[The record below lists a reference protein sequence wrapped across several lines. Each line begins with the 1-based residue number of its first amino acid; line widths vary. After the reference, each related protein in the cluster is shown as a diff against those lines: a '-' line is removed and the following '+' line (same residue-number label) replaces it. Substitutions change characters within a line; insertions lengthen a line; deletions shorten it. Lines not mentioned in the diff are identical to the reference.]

1 MRQISYI
8 NLPKTNDYIKIYKHK
23 YMNRNIN
30 MKNNMIKN
38 DEWHNYKV
46 SKYWWS
52 ILLTNTNV
60 K

>member
-1 MRQISYI
+1 
-8 NLPKTNDYIKIYKHK
+8 
-23 YMNRNIN
+23 MNRNTN

-38 DEWHNYKV
+38 DEWQTYKV

>member
-1 MRQISYI
+1 
-8 NLPKTNDYIKIYKHK
+8 
-23 YMNRNIN
+23 MNRNTN

-38 DEWHNYKV
+38 GEWHTYKV

>member
-1 MRQISYI
+1 
-8 NLPKTNDYIKIYKHK
+8 
-23 YMNRNIN
+23 MNRNTN

-38 DEWHNYKV
+38 DEGHTYKV

>member
-1 MRQISYI
+1 
-8 NLPKTNDYIKIYKHK
+8 
-23 YMNRNIN
+23 MNRNIN
-30 MKNNMIKN
+30 IKNNMIKN
-38 DEWHNYKV
+38 DEWHTYKV

>member
-1 MRQISYI
+1 MY
-8 NLPKTNDYIKIYKHK
+8 
-23 YMNRNIN
+23 RNIN

-38 DEWHNYKV
+38 NEWYTYKV

-52 ILLTNTNV
+52 ILLANTNV

>member
-1 MRQISYI
+1 
-8 NLPKTNDYIKIYKHK
+8 
-23 YMNRNIN
+23 MNRNIN

-38 DEWHNYKV
+38 DEWHIYKV

-52 ILLTNTNV
+52 ILLTITNV

>member
-1 MRQISYI
+1 MY
-8 NLPKTNDYIKIYKHK
+8 
-23 YMNRNIN
+23 RNIN

-38 DEWHNYKV
+38 NEWNTYKV

-52 ILLTNTNV
+52 ILLANTNV

>member
-1 MRQISYI
+1 
-8 NLPKTNDYIKIYKHK
+8 
-23 YMNRNIN
+23 MNRNIN

-52 ILLTNTNV
+52 ILLTNTNIQ
-60 K
+60 